1 MISLDI
7 FPLYGIGYLLKGV
20 SFRKKMNMNDGTPFV
35 KGLISAVTG
44 LVRTAASAVRTCL
57 VDRYVDISGRASRAE
72 FWTFEVFRT
81 IVSILCLGNVLP
93 VLAGSPAGVVPWVAV
108 ALFAAPLALIPPTIS
123 VGMRRFRDA
132 GLLPGLYPV
141 IWFMVVYLSSAKAG
155 TARSF
160 ICLIAVLALVIAAAM
175 PSRQPAEKSA

>member
-1 MISLDI
+1 
-7 FPLYGIGYLLKGV
+7 
-20 SFRKKMNMNDGTPFV
+20 MNMNDGTPFV

-44 LVRTAASAVRTCL
+44 QVRTAASAVRTAASVVRTCL
-57 VDRYVDISGRASRAE
+57 VDRYVDISGRASREE

-81 IVSILCLGNVLP
+81 IVSMLCLGNVLP
-93 VLAGSPAGVVPWVAV
+93 VLARSPAGVVPWAAV

-141 IWFMVVYLSSAKAG
+141 IWLMVVYLSSAQAG

-160 ICLIAVLALVIAAAM
+160 ICLIAVVALVIAASM
-175 PSRQPAEKSA
+175 PSRQLAEKRA